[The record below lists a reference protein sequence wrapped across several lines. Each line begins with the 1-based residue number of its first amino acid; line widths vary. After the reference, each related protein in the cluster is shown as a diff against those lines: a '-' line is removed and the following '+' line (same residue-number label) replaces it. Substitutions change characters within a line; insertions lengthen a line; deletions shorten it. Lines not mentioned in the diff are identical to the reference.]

1 MGPGE
6 PVVPPSAS
14 PRTSTILTIAAVLAI
29 TAGVGTLL
37 FFLFAPKADNNLF
50 FDDFDDDR
58 PPVIINNSGSVEF
71 EAHQGGPKKG
81 QWTGGGKV
89 WRHVVAGAQPTTILV
104 MSNDTGNQK
113 NCEST
118 TGTTG
123 LNPPFAAMNILV
135 KFGEVDPATWE
146 TARLSIVGGELQVE
160 FADNPDLTG
169 STLSR
174 HRGRP
179 AVQIRQVILPG
190 YICTYKTN
198 GAVKV
203 RIDQVK

>member
-1 MGPGE
+1 MRPG
-6 PVVPPSAS
+6 V
-14 PRTSTILTIAAVLAI
+14 LKIAAVLAI
-29 TAGVGTLL
+29 TAAVVTLL
-37 FFLFAPKADNNLF
+37 FFLFASKEEEKSLF
-50 FDDFDDDR
+50 FDDYDDDR
-58 PPVIINNSGSVEF
+58 PPVIINNSNSVEF
-71 EAHQGGPKKG
+71 EAHQGGPKQG

-104 MSNDTGNQK
+104 MSNTTGNQK

-118 TGTTG
+118 AGTTG
-123 LNPPFAAMNILV
+123 LNPPFAAATMSV

-146 TARLSIVGGELQVE
+146 TAKLSIVGGELQVE

-169 STLSR
+169 PTLRR
-174 HRGRP
+174 HHGKT

-198 GAVKV
+198 GTVKV